1 MLLFQ
6 ISATNLTILELENQQ
21 LEPSDIIVTTIATAL
36 NSHTKDDSNVTT
48 KISSSEY
55 LDSSKRS
62 MEFDIYHPIANNY
75 LLKTS
80 ESIQRDGTFIL
91 SGNLEKINN
100 ILLIYL
106 TFIIT
111 SSSSNRTTTTSNTIE
126 AARGVMFSIGNP
138 QKKRK
143 GKFPAASIRTKVKI
157 PKLANLAIQ
166 RIDEDGECGTL
177 ATNNNDNREA
187 ECITQK
193 YVLF

>member
-1 MLLFQ
+1 
-6 ISATNLTILELENQQ
+6 
-21 LEPSDIIVTTIATAL
+21 
-36 NSHTKDDSNVTT
+36 
-48 KISSSEY
+48 
-55 LDSSKRS
+55 

-80 ESIQRDGTFIL
+80 ESIQRGSTFIL

-100 ILLIYL
+100 ILLTYL

-111 SSSSNRTTTTSNTIE
+111 SGSSNRTITTSNTIE
-126 AARGVMFSIGNP
+126 AARGVMSSIGNP

-166 RIDEDGECGTL
+166 RVNEDGTL
-177 ATNNNDNREA
+177 VTNNNDDRDGNEA
-187 ECITQK
+187 
-193 YVLF
+193 VDA